1 MGMFEN
7 LPLTDSDITN
17 ENCGDPLAFD
27 PVPCRRRNGWTAE
40 KQRAFI
46 DVLSKIGLVSEAAK
60 AAGMSRK
67 SAYKLRERTG
77 AESFAWAW
85 DTALMMGQDKVRDL
99 AIDRAINGY
108 TVPYFYGGVQRGSY
122 RRYDNR
128 LLEKAI
134 GAFDRLPG
142 RTGRTDR

>member
-1 MGMFEN
+1 MGMFED

-17 ENCGDPLAFD
+17 ENCGDPLEFD

-67 SAYKLRERTG
+67 SVYKLRERAG
-77 AESFAWAW
+77 AESFAEAW
-85 DTALMMGQDKVRDL
+85 DTALMMGQDRVREW
-99 AIDRAINGY
+99 AIERAVNGY
-108 TVPYFYGGVQRGSY
+108 TVPYFYGGRQRAVI

-134 GAFDRLPG
+134 TSFDRLPG
-142 RTGRTDR
+142 RTGPRGK